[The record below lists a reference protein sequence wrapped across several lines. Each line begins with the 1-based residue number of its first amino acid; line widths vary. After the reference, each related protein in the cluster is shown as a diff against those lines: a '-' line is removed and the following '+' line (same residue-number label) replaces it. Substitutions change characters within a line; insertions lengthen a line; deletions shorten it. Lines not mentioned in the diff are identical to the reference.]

1 MRITI
6 LFTCL
11 LCVFLSNCKND
22 STPNQNQTFV
32 DTVKHNFN
40 PTKIADKAKEAK
52 VYCKKKKYNEDFCF
66 LVDMNIHSGLNRFF
80 IWDFKTNKIT
90 NSMLVGHGCYRNRWS
105 KNASRDNPVFSNID
119 GSHCSSLGKYKIAD
133 RGVSEWGI
141 KVKYNLIGLDSTNSN
156 ASKRFIVLHSWE
168 MMSENEIFPKG
179 SPEGWGC
186 PTLSNGNMKIV
197 DSMLRKSKRPTL
209 LWVFK

>member
-1 MRITI
+1 MRITV

-11 LCVFLSNCKND
+11 IITLFTACKND
-22 STPNQNQTFV
+22 SLPQPNKAIV

-40 PTKIADKAKEAK
+40 PTKITEKAKEART
-52 VYCKKKKYNEDFCF
+52 YCKKKKYNENFCF

-80 IWDFKTNKIT
+80 IWDFKTNKIIKR
-90 NSMLVGHGCYRNRWS
+90 MLVGHGCYRNRWS
-105 KNASRDNPVFSNID
+105 KDVSKDNPVFSNID
-119 GSHCSSLGKYKIAD
+119 GSRCSSLGKYKIAD

-156 ASKRFIVLHSWE
+156 ASKRSIVLHSWE

-197 DSMLRKSKRPTL
+197 DSMLLQSKRPTL
-209 LWVFK
+209 LWIFK